1 MNKRQEEIAK
11 AAQESNPKGWT
22 IEDFFD
28 AVYEGIRSEKA
39 FMVHVLDGIVKMQ
52 SFDFDQIFADFANS
66 IKKDSLTR
74 EEKQMAIL
82 NHVLERDD

>member
-1 MNKRQEEIAK
+1 
-11 AAQESNPKGWT
+11 
-22 IEDFFD
+22 
-28 AVYEGIRSEKA
+28 
-39 FMVHVLDGIVKMQ
+39 MQ